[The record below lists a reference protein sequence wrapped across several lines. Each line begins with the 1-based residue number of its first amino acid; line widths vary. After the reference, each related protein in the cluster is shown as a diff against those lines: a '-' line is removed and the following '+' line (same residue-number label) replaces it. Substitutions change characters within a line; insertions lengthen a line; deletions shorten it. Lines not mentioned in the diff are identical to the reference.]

1 MDDAHLSADR
11 SAIFAF
17 FVLNAI
23 ALPAGWFD
31 SQAFPATSSTTAFA
45 GRGLLVAGSAC
56 VLFVVCEHPRWYR
69 RHRTFV
75 LSTLYT
81 AMWLVLCTAH
91 FYLLSWADRHNSVG
105 TAANSIALGIT
116 LHLILPLNPKRAALD
131 LSVICTILAMHAVI
145 AGYYLDAEPAK
156 QFVGVLLLM
165 MSGAAVFHTRLCPY
179 VACSDAGQDDGDA
192 VAAEQDE
199 LLGGKSV
206 SGTVRSRFRSRDA
219 LDREKRCGSLLPE
232 HKGSSCLRRQLH
244 SMQTECDDQHKEL
257 ATSQAACDGEKAKL
271 SASVKA
277 HAGTQAACDAETAK
291 LSASVKAHA
300 VTQAACDGEKAKL
313 SASVKAHAGTQA
325 ECDGET
331 AKLSASVK
339 AHAETQASCDA
350 ETAKLSASVK
360 AHAGTQAACD
370 AETAKLSASVKAHAG
385 TQAECDGEKAK
396 LLASVKAH
404 AETQAACDGEKV
416 KLSAS
421 VKAHAET
428 QVECDEETRKLVASV
443 KAHAE
448 TQMEC
453 DEETRKLVASVKA
466 HAETQVECDEEMA
479 KLVASVKAHALTQAE
494 AESQGNRV
502 INHTSKRVM
511 SNTSLMCELALKQLS
526 SFTLSETDDATR
538 SVLLERLRRTL
549 AESIAGFHM
558 CKSVL
563 LQTSIINGEYHPVRE
578 EFTLEQLFEHLGLRA
593 ASRVVIDA
601 ADSRSMRA
609 DKALL
614 TSILFNASQNAL
626 VHGEQ
631 GGTVHV
637 GAVLSDGSPSYL
649 TVAIRNAPGVNHAK
663 LFAFTQAK
671 GNADLLAIRAGEGSA
686 PSNDQRVRTRGDSSE
701 LCKPSREL
709 SKMAVGTVDSTYLGL
724 GAILRDAQAF
734 NPPALTSLAIGA
746 HEVAFSITL
755 DVVLVE
761 QDASAAETRVLPAGL
776 VFVWLDD
783 DDMPRIYADA
793 VLRAAKANREA
804 SLILGETYEEAKT
817 CLARVMELSAEHG
830 EERMIVLL
838 DQNIDQYHECA
849 TEGVLQGTE
858 LCCELRRRGFRGTV
872 AICSANDEPK
882 DEYEYLQAGANLC
895 IGKGLTGGLSTIL
908 SKLADAHFETRE
920 ALSTG

>member
-1 MDDAHLSADR
+1 MDDARLSADR

-17 FVLNAI
+17 FALNAI

-31 SQAFPATSSTTAFA
+31 SQAFPASSTTTAFA

-81 AMWLVLCTAH
+81 AMWPLLCTAH
-91 FYLLSWADRHNSVG
+91 FCLLSWAERHNSVG

-131 LSVICTILAMHAVI
+131 LSVICTILAMHAVT
-145 AGYYLDAEPAK
+145 AGYYLDPEPAK
-156 QFVGVLLLM
+156 QFVGVLLTM
-165 MSGAAVFHTRLCPY
+165 MSGAAVLHTRLCRC
-179 VACSDAGQDDGDA
+179 VACSDALGQDDGDA
-192 VAAEQDE
+192 AAAEQDE

-206 SGTVRSRFRSRDA
+206 SETVRSRFQSRDA
-219 LDREKRCGSLLPE
+219 LDREKRCGSLLPQ
-232 HKGSSCLRRQLH
+232 HKGSSCLRRQLQ
-244 SMQTECDDQHKEL
+244 SMQAECDNQHEEL
-257 ATSQAACDGEKAKL
+257 AT
-271 SASVKA
+271 
-277 HAGTQAACDAETAK
+277 
-291 LSASVKAHA
+291 
-300 VTQAACDGEKAKL
+300 TQAACDGEKAKL

-325 ECDGET
+325 ECDGE
-331 AKLSASVK
+331 K
-339 AHAETQASCDA
+339 A
-350 ETAKLSASVK
+350 
-360 AHAGTQAACD
+360 
-370 AETAKLSASVKAHAG
+370 
-385 TQAECDGEKAK
+385 
-396 LLASVKAH
+396 
-404 AETQAACDGEKV
+404 

-428 QVECDEETRKLVASV
+428 QVECDEETRKLAVSV
-443 KAHAE
+443 KAHA
-448 TQMEC
+448 
-453 DEETRKLVASVKA
+453 D
-466 HAETQVECDEEMA
+466 TQVECDEEMA

-511 SNTSLMCELALKQLS
+511 SNTSLMCELALKQLA
-526 SFTLSETDDATR
+526 SFTLSEADDATR

-578 EFTLEQLFEHLGLRA
+578 EFTLEQLFVHLGLSA

-601 ADSRSMRA
+601 ADTRSMRA

-614 TSILFNASQNAL
+614 TNILFNASQNAL
-626 VHGEQ
+626 VHGDQ
-631 GGTVHV
+631 SGTVHLGAVLSDGSPSCLV
-637 GAVLSDGSPSYL
+637 GAVLSDGSPSCL
-649 TVAIRNAPGVNHAK
+649 TITIRNAPGVNHAK
-663 LFAFTQAK
+663 LIAFTQSK
-671 GNADLLAIRAGEGSA
+671 GNADLLTIRAGEGSA
-686 PSNDQRVRTRGDSSE
+686 PSNDQSARIRVNSSE

-761 QDASAAETRVLPAGL
+761 HDASAAESRVLPTGL

-804 SLILGETYEEAKT
+804 SLILGETYEEART
-817 CLARVMELSAEHG
+817 CLSRVMELSAAHG
-830 EERMIVLL
+830 DERMIVLL

-858 LCCELRRRGFRGTV
+858 LCRELRRRGFRGTV

-882 DEYEYLQAGANLC
+882 DEYEYLQAGANVC
-895 IGKGLTGGLSTIL
+895 IGKGHTGGLSTIL
-908 SKLADAHFETRE
+908 SKLADAHFKTRE

>member
-1 MDDAHLSADR
+1 
-11 SAIFAF
+11 
-17 FVLNAI
+17 
-23 ALPAGWFD
+23 
-31 SQAFPATSSTTAFA
+31 
-45 GRGLLVAGSAC
+45 
-56 VLFVVCEHPRWYR
+56 
-69 RHRTFV
+69 
-75 LSTLYT
+75 
-81 AMWLVLCTAH
+81 
-91 FYLLSWADRHNSVG
+91 
-105 TAANSIALGIT
+105 

-131 LSVICTILAMHAVI
+131 LSVICTILAMHAVT

-165 MSGAAVFHTRLCPY
+165 MSGAAVFHTRFCRC

-192 VAAEQDE
+192 AAAEQDE

-300 VTQAACDGEKAKL
+300 
-313 SASVKAHAGTQA
+313 
-325 ECDGET
+325 
-331 AKLSASVK
+331 
-339 AHAETQASCDA
+339 
-350 ETAKLSASVK
+350 
-360 AHAGTQAACD
+360 
-370 AETAKLSASVKAHAG
+370 G

-448 TQMEC
+448 TQVEC

-578 EFTLEQLFEHLGLRA
+578 EFTLEQLFEHLGLSA

-601 ADSRSMRA
+601 ADTRSMRA

-614 TSILFNASQNAL
+614 TNILFNASQNAL
-626 VHGEQ
+626 VHGDQ
-631 GGTVHV
+631 VGTVHL
-637 GAVLSDGSPSYL
+637 GAVLRDGSPSCL
-649 TVAIRNAPGVNHAK
+649 TVTIRNAPGVNHAK
-663 LFAFTQAK
+663 LIAFTQSK

-686 PSNDQRVRTRGDSSE
+686 PSKDQSAKIRVNSSE

-709 SKMAVGTVDSTYLGL
+709 SKIAVGTVDSTYLGL

-734 NPPALTSLAIGA
+734 DPPALTSLAIGA

-761 QDASAAETRVLPAGL
+761 HDASTAESRVLPTGL

-804 SLILGETYEEAKT
+804 SLILGETYEEART
-817 CLARVMELSAEHG
+817 CLARVMELSAAHG
-830 EERMIVLL
+830 DERMIVLL